1 MKEFNYDHEKLSEF
15 MGKSRSHIS
24 NHLRLLSLPEEVIKM
39 VEEGNLTA
47 GQVDH

>member
-24 NHLRLLSLPEEVIKM
+24 NTLRLLSYLEVIKW
-39 VEEGNLTA
+39 
-47 GQVDH
+47 